1 MTRLV
6 KTSTQVEGR
15 VEERWAL
22 VDERDELPLWEP
34 EHAEGFDVVGRPA
47 TRADGPARASGR
59 ARYTVDVVRP
69 GMLQTALLRSPV
81 AHGRA
86 VLDVAAA
93 RAVPGVRAVLGPD
106 DAVGSGRPVLTAE
119 PLWVGALVAAVA
131 ADTAD
136 AARAGIR
143 ALAARFE
150 PLGFSVDMDEALAEQ
165 RFAGDPEEAER
176 GDVEAGLAAAD
187 VRVEVVVETPG
198 HLQTALEPHAAVAE
212 WQGDELTVWHSTQA
226 MFDVRRG
233 LAKRFG
239 VDPQSVRV
247 IAEFIGGGFGAK
259 TSAEPEAALAAA
271 LARASGRPVRVVMDR
286 HGEQLDGG
294 RRPASRQT
302 YRLGATR
309 DGVLTA
315 VDMDA
320 LVQMGQK
327 AWVPPIVLPAM
338 RLYSCPNARAYAFP
352 LRLNLRPANAFRAPG
367 ITEGVTGLESAMD
380 ALAEALGIDP
390 LELRRRNHADTDQVD
405 GQPYSTKGLVA
416 CYDRAAELAGWA
428 GRDALRGPGPDG
440 LLRGMGA
447 ASQVWWG
454 SGNPP
459 AHATMRVG
467 GDGVV
472 RVTAG
477 IQDIGTGTLTTARVV
492 AAEALGLPLERIRVH
507 GGDTGPN
514 LYGPVAGGSLTTP
527 SVMPAVRSAG
537 VQLRAQ
543 ILALAGD
550 VFEAEPGDLVLR
562 GGRITSRDGALDKD
576 VDEVLGK
583 LGNASLEAGGG
594 RTPNPDGLAVY
605 SFGCQIATVAVDPG
619 TGVVRVERIVAVH
632 DVGRV
637 LNPLTASSQ
646 VEGGVIQGVGYAL
659 LEEQVLD
666 PTIGAPVNA
675 GLVDYKLPTIADVPE
690 IVIDFVELPDAAA
703 SNVGSKGLGE
713 PPIIPTAG
721 AIANAFAHATGR
733 RPTALPLTPHRVL
746 ELLA

>member
-1 MTRLV
+1 MSRLV
-6 KTSTQVEGR
+6 KTTTQVEGR

-22 VDERDELPLWEP
+22 VDEHDELALWEP

-47 TRADGPARASGR
+47 PRADGLVRASGR
-59 ARYTVDVVRP
+59 ARYTVDVRLP
-69 GMLQTALLRSPV
+69 GMLHAAILRSPV
-81 AHGRA
+81 AHGR
-86 VLDVAAA
+86 VELDLAAA

-106 DAVGSGRPVLTAE
+106 DDLGKGKPILHAE
-119 PLWVGALVAAVA
+119 PLWVGAAVAVVA
-131 ADTAD
+131 ADTPEL
-136 AARAGIR
+136 ARAGVA
-143 ALAARFE
+143 ALAATFA
-150 PLGFSVDMDEALAEQ
+150 PLGFSVSMDEALAEQ
-165 RFAGDPEEAER
+165 RFAGEPVEHER
-176 GDVEAGLAAAD
+176 GDIEAALAAAD
-187 VRVEVVVETPG
+187 VRVEVSLETPG

-212 WQGDELTVWHSTQA
+212 WRGDELTVWHSTQA

-233 LAKRFG
+233 LARRFG
-239 VDPQSVRV
+239 LDQQAVRV

-259 TSAEPEAALAAA
+259 TGAEPEAALAAA
-271 LARASGRPVRVVMDR
+271 LARAAGRPVRVVFDR

-302 YRLGATR
+302 YRLGATA
-309 DGVLTA
+309 DGTLTA
-315 VDMDA
+315 IDMDA
-320 LVQMGQK
+320 LVQMGQE
-327 AWVPPIVLPAM
+327 AWVPPIVLPAL
-338 RLYSCPNARAYAFP
+338 RLYRCASARAYAFP

-367 ITEGVTGLESAMD
+367 ITEGVTGLESALD

-390 LELRRRNHADTDQVD
+390 LELRRRNHATDDQVD
-405 GQPYSTKGLVA
+405 GTPYSTKGLLA
-416 CYDRAAELAGWA
+416 CYDRAAELAGWV
-428 GRDALRGPGPDG
+428 GRDALRGLGADG
-440 LLRGMGA
+440 LLRGMGC

-454 SGNPP
+454 SGNLP
-459 AHATMRVG
+459 AHAQMRVG

-507 GGDTGPN
+507 GGDTAPN

-537 VQLRAQ
+537 AQLRRQ
-543 ILALAGD
+543 ILDLAGD
-550 VFEAEPGDLVLR
+550 VFEADPRDLELR
-562 GGRITSRDGALDKD
+562 AGRVTSRDGALDRD
-576 VDEVLGK
+576 VDDVLGK

-594 RTPNPDGLAVY
+594 RTPNPDGVAVY
-605 SFGCQIATVAVDPG
+605 SFGCQIAQVAVDPG
-619 TGVVRVERIVAVH
+619 TGEVRVERIVAVH

-646 VEGGVIQGVGYAL
+646 VEGGVIQGLGYAL

-690 IVIDFVELPDAAA
+690 IVIDFVELPDLAA

-721 AIANAFAHATGR
+721 AIANAFAHATGV

-746 ELLA
+746 ELLG